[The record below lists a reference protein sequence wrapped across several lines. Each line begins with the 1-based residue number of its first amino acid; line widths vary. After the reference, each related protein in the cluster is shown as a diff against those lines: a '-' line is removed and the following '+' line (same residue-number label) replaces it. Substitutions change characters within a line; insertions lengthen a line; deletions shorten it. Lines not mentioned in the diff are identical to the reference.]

1 MTTLPTP
8 ETLRERAAAVLDRAH
23 TIECTAGDPRVG
35 AERAVALAAYAR
47 ELLTIAAQLEPTP
60 STAAPAEVSPPDD
73 HDPARGDVYEYGGE
87 HYSIG
92 DGGTANTVRMSLIG
106 YPATPFNPTAPS
118 GSWFVA
124 PDFVRRFCRRV
135 SPPREGD
142 EHPRVGDL
150 YRHASTGDE
159 WMVCALN
166 ADAIYLAGAR
176 PCLGLVKP
184 LTMSRERFAAEMER
198 AS

>member
-60 STAAPAEVSPPDD
+60 STATPGEVSPPDD
-73 HDPARGDVYEYGGE
+73 HDPARGD
-87 HYSIG
+87 
-92 DGGTANTVRMSLIG
+92 
-106 YPATPFNPTAPS
+106 
-118 GSWFVA
+118 
-124 PDFVRRFCRRV
+124 
-135 SPPREGD
+135 
-142 EHPRVGDL
+142 L
-150 YRHASTGDE
+150 YRHTSTGDE
-159 WMVCALN
+159 WVVCALD
-166 ADAIYLAGAR
+166 ADAVYLAGAR